1 MHRTGH
7 SLLLH
12 YSEKERLTWLA
23 DWFLAGFGI
32 GQRAVYVDVAGW
44 GREDLMGAFERRG
57 FDIAGPLLSGQLAI
71 VPRDAALDLGGD
83 GHDHLY
89 LEALRDGFSGLR
101 LSIRQ
106 DALTAAVGDE
116 AAAVFEQQV
125 DALCGE
131 VPISVAC
138 QYDGRRIGGEDLTR
152 VLDLHTAWVFESEFS
167 LHHRGRVIDVEG
179 SLDSFDSDVLYQA
192 LVRMTETL
200 PGGAVTLDLRAIKA
214 ITKGACEALVAGTA
228 ALRARGGAVRVVAPP
243 GSPSWMLVLRDSV
256 AGSGIELVHPGGATQ
271 G

>member
-32 GQRAVYVDVAGW
+32 GERAVYVDVAGW
-44 GREDLMGAFERRG
+44 GREDLVAAFERRG
-57 FDIAGPLLSGQLAI
+57 FDIAGPLRSGQLAI
-71 VPRDAALDLGGD
+71 VPRDVALDLGGQ
-83 GHDHLY
+83 GHDNLY
-89 LEALRDGFSGLR
+89 AEALRDGFSGLR

-106 DALTAAVGDE
+106 DALTATVGEE
-116 AAAVFEQQV
+116 AAAEFEQQV
-125 DALCGE
+125 DVLCSE

-138 QYDGRRIGGEDLTR
+138 QYDGRRIGGEDLTH
-152 VLDLHTAWVFESEFS
+152 VVDQHTTWLFETEFS
-167 LHHRGRVIDVEG
+167 LHHRGRVIEVEG
-179 SLDSFDSDVLYQA
+179 SLDSFDSDVLHRA
-192 LVRMTETL
+192 LARMTDRL
-200 PGGAVTLDLRAIKA
+200 PGGSAVTLDLRHLKG
-214 ITKGACEALVAGTA
+214 ITKGACDALVEGTA

-243 GSPSWMLVLRDSV
+243 GSPSWLLVLRNSV
-256 AGSGIELVHPGGATQ
+256 AGSGIELVHPGGMQ